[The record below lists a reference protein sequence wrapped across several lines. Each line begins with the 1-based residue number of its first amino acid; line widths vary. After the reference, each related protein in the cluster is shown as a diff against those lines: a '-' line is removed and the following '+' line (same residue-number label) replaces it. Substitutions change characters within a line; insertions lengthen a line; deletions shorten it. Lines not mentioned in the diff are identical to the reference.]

1 MSGTNTT
8 RKLQRQWKGLQS
20 FLVDIFNPIPI
31 RESDYAHCILN
42 NFAEYLTPMLTLGPC
57 SSANLVLDL
66 KMWENLESNLP
77 HTGTFD
83 SNFSQISKDYS
94 KFGLPYEDGSRT
106 VMGVK

>member
-1 MSGTNTT
+1 M
-8 RKLQRQWKGLQS
+8 KRQALIPPGNQETAETVERPPK

-66 KMWENLESNLP
+66 KMRENLESNLP
-77 HTGTFD
+77 VCVWGGGQN
-83 SNFSQISKDYS
+83 S
-94 KFGLPYEDGSRT
+94 L
-106 VMGVK
+106 

>member
-1 MSGTNTT
+1 ME
-8 RKLQRQWKGLQS
+8 RPPK

-77 HTGTFD
+77 VWGGHCV
-83 SNFSQISKDYS
+83 SN
-94 KFGLPYEDGSRT
+94 
-106 VMGVK
+106 GVLCGHFLGIKM